1 MQTHT
6 HTKNKSEINRG
17 SEIRSGTVR
26 RQEQLNCVYLKNS
39 KFLCWTVIDLTEIV
53 EEEEKFIE
61 HVPLVCLSVS
71 GPRSESHLLR
81 ASRSGAQ

>member
-1 MQTHT
+1 MKATKRILSETAKNVRTTENGKKRKCRHT

-39 KFLCWTVIDLTEIV
+39 KFLCWTVIDLTE
-53 EEEEKFIE
+53 
-61 HVPLVCLSVS
+61 
-71 GPRSESHLLR
+71 R
-81 ASRSGAQ
+81 